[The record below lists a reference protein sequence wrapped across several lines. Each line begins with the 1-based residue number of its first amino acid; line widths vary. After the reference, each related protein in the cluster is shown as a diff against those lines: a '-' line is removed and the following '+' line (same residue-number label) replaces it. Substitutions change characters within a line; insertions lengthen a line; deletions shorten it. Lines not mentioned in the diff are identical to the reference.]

1 MRKILC
7 ILAAVLSAV
16 SLSAQSIKA
25 EAPNLVSE
33 GESFKVS
40 FSIDGE
46 DAPTSFEWAPG
57 NDFKLVWGPQKGSS
71 TSISIVNGST
81 TRKTSTSYT
90 YVLEAVKAGVYT
102 LPAASATV
110 KGSLIKSRTLSVEV
124 VSGVAQPSSASSSSS
139 SSSASRQQDASGDA
153 RAAVSGD
160 VASGDIFMRL
170 SFSKTS
176 AVVGEPITATLKL
189 YHNVYFSGGEDVK
202 FPSFIG
208 FWSQQTYAPT
218 SLDFTREKIGD
229 KIYNAATIRSW
240 TLVPQKSG
248 TLDVE
253 PAEMVCLISVRQ
265 ARKSSGSIFDSF
277 FQDSYQT
284 VRKRVSTRPVQI
296 RVSPLPSGAPSSFG
310 GGVGSFSMSASV
322 SRDSLKAHDAASL
335 LVTVSGSGNV
345 ALLEAPK
352 ITFPADFE
360 AYDVKTTDKAKA
372 KSFEYPFIPRSEG
385 DFLIGPVEYSYYDP
399 SAGRYVTLSA
409 GPFPLKVLKG
419 AASGSVSSGGTL
431 VESGRKDVR
440 TLSSDIRYISTKTP
454 SLDGSGRFFIFSPL
468 FFVLLALMLLAVLL
482 IKVVS
487 GKVSAMREDVVGSRN
502 RGASKMARKR
512 LALASSYLKKSLYTA
527 FYEELHRALLGFISD
542 KFNMDAS
549 EQNKDNIRA
558 RLLDSGVSEAL
569 SDDFT
574 GLLDA
579 CEYARYAPDG
589 GHEAMS
595 VHYEKAVGAISA
607 IDSVMKKKR
616 RPSSGAGLPGAMLLA
631 LLLLLPLEGRAGAAA
646 DSLWTAGVR
655 SYTEGRWADAEQA
668 WKAICDEGKVSREL
682 YYNIGNA
689 CFRQEN
695 YAGAVLNYERALKL
709 DPSYSDA
716 RFNLEFVNSLL
727 KDKIDEVPEFFML
740 SLMRN
745 FCRKLSSD
753 QWAVLSLV
761 FAAGMFA
768 MLLLFLLGA
777 SPSRRKT
784 GFFCGLVFLLLA
796 GFAIWFAAWQ
806 KRDAAASDAAIVVK
820 GVVSVKSTPGSVDN
834 KDLFILH
841 EGTKVRIIDS
851 LDQWLDVQLSDGR
864 RGWLEK
870 NSVEVI

>member
-1 MRKILC
+1 M
-7 ILAAVLSAV
+7 
-16 SLSAQSIKA
+16 
-25 EAPNLVSE
+25 SE

-40 FSIDGE
+40 FSIDGD
-46 DAPTSFEWAPG
+46 DAPTSFEWTPG
-57 NDFKLVWGPQKGSS
+57 DDFKLVWGPQKGSS
-71 TSISIVNGST
+71 TSISIVNGNT

-102 LPAASATV
+102 LPAASATI
-110 KGSLIKSRTLSVEV
+110 KGTLVKSRSLSVEV
-124 VSGVAQPSSASSSSS
+124 VAGVAQSSSSPS
-139 SSSASRQQDASGDA
+139 SSSSRQQDASEEA
-153 RAAVSGD
+153 KAAVSGD
-160 VASGDIFMRL
+160 VAAGDIFMRL

-202 FPSFIG
+202 FPSFTG

-284 VRKRVSTRPVQI
+284 VRKRVATRPAQI
-296 RVSPLPSGAPSSFG
+296 RVSPLPSGAPASFG

-352 ITFPADFE
+352 VNFPADFE
-360 AYDVKTTDKAKA
+360 TYDIKTTDKSKA
-372 KSFEYPFIPRSEG
+372 KSFEYPFIPRSDGE
-385 DFLIGPVEYSYYDP
+385 FLIGPVEYSYYDP
-399 SAGRYVTLSA
+399 AAGRYVTLSA

-419 AASGSVSSGGTL
+419 VDTGGSSTGGTL

-440 TLSSDIRYISTKTP
+440 NISSDIRYIASK
-454 SLDGSGRFFIFSPL
+454 SSSFAGSGKFFIFSPL
-468 FFVLLALMLLAVLL
+468 FFVLLALMLLLTLL
-482 IKVVS
+482 IKIVT
-487 GKVSAMREDVVGSRN
+487 GKVSAMREDVVGNRN

-512 LALASSYLKKSLYTA
+512 LTLASSYLKKNLYTA

-549 EQNKDNIRA
+549 EQNKDNIRS
-558 RLLDSGVSEAL
+558 RLLDSGVPEAVAA
-569 SDDFT
+569 DFN

-579 CEYARYAPDG
+579 CEYARYAPDS

-595 VHYEKAVGAISA
+595 AHYDSAVGVIST

-616 RPSSGAGLPGAMLLA
+616 KSPRPGVTGAMLLA
-631 LLLLLPLEGRAGAAA
+631 LLMLLPLNGRAAGSEAA
-646 DSLWTAGVR
+646 DSLWNAGVLA
-655 SYTEGRWADAEQA
+655 YTEGRWADAEGN
-668 WKAICDEGKVSREL
+668 WKAICADGGASREL
-682 YYNIGNA
+682 FYNIGNA
-689 CFRQEN
+689 CFRRN
-695 YAGAVLNYERALKL
+695 DYAGAVLYYERALKL

-740 SLMRN
+740 SLMRG

-753 QWAVLSLV
+753 QWAVLALV
-761 FAAGMFA
+761 FAAGLFA
-768 MLLLFLLGA
+768 MLLLFLLGT
-777 SPSRRKT
+777 SSSRRKT

-796 GFAIWFAAWQ
+796 GLCIWFAAWQ
-806 KRDAAASDAAIVVK
+806 KRDAAATDSAVIMK

-841 EGTKVRIIDS
+841 EGTKVRIVDS
-851 LDQWLDVQLSDGR
+851 LDQWVDIQLSDGR